1 MPHRFLW
8 NYYYFADENLAHPG
22 LSKEAGCWRKS
33 PPTWLVLAGYSDWH
47 FLKDGV
53 FLNKIS
59 LDWSLTL
66 TTQPSTSKLFDN
78 PALPQSKSL

>member
-1 MPHRFLW
+1 MPHHFLW

-22 LSKEAGCWRKS
+22 LSKEAGCWQKS

-53 FLNKIS
+53 FLNKIPG
-59 LDWSLTL
+59 LVAY
-66 TTQPSTSKLFDN
+66 FDN
-78 PALPQSKSL
+78 SAVYFKTF

>member
-22 LSKEAGCWRKS
+22 LSKETSCWRKS
-33 PPTWLVLAGYSDWH
+33 PPTWLVLAGYSDWP

-53 FLNKIS
+53 FLNKIIIPG
-59 LDWSLTL
+59 LVAY
-66 TTQPSTSKLFDN
+66 FDN
-78 PALPQSKSL
+78 SAVYFKTF

>member
-22 LSKEAGCWRKS
+22 LSKETGCWRKS
-33 PPTWLVLAGYSDWH
+33 PPTWLVSAGYSDWH

-53 FLNKIS
+53 FLNKYPWTGR
-59 LDWSLTL
+59 LL
-66 TTQPSTSKLFDN
+66 
-78 PALPQSKSL
+78 

>member
-1 MPHRFLW
+1 MPHHFLW
-8 NYYYFADENLAHPG
+8 NYYYFTDENLAHPG
-22 LSKEAGCWRKS
+22 LSKEAGCWQKS

-59 LDWSLTL
+59 LDWSPTL

-78 PALPQSKSL
+78 PAHPQSKSL